1 MIAPLTDYINNPIY
15 PEPPEES
22 EYFSASHERMYLD
35 LKASYGYTKETEKL
49 ERNDS
54 KLNLEIQLKPATVK
68 KIMLSIWGYSMSE
81 YL

>member
-1 MIAPLTDYINNPIY
+1 
-15 PEPPEES
+15 
-22 EYFSASHERMYLD
+22 MYLD

-54 KLNLEIQLKPATVK
+54 KLNLEIQLKPATAK